1 MAASMKWIKLFLVPE
16 NSLYI
21 LLLFLPIAF
30 YLEASHASP
39 VSIFT
44 TSCLAVI
51 PLAGLMG
58 KSTEHLAER
67 VGAGIGGLLNATF
80 GNAAELIIAGVALH
94 KGLHSV
100 VKASITGSIIG
111 NVLLVLGLS
120 ILAGGLKYPRQKFNR
135 TTAGLNS
142 TLLALSVVALIVPA
156 LFHWIADEKIRSGTL
171 TGLQELRLE
180 RDLSLEIS
188 IILVFVYLL
197 SLLFSLRTHRGLYA
211 GETINPPSSFPS
223 KKGWSLTQSS
233 VVLLLSTL
241 GVAVVSEF
249 LVGAVQATATAW
261 GMSEVFVGVIV
272 VAIIGN
278 AAEHSTAVLMAIKNK
293 MDLAINISVGSSIQV
308 ALFVAPVLVFLSY
321 IFNNPMD
328 LRFTPFEVLSVTISA
343 AVVNLVAQDGNSHW
357 MEGVLL
363 LAVYLVIGI
372 AFFLLPA

>member
-1 MAASMKWIKLFLVPE
+1 MKRIRSLLVPE
-16 NSLYI
+16 NFLYT
-21 LLLFLPIAF
+21 LLIFLPIAC
-30 YLEASHASP
+30 YLEASQASP
-39 VSIFT
+39 VFIFT

-58 KSTEHLAER
+58 KSTEHLAEQ

-80 GNAAELIIAGVALH
+80 GNAAELIIAGIALH
-94 KGLHSV
+94 KGLHSI

-120 ILAGGLKYPRQKFNR
+120 ILAGGFKYPRQRFNR
-135 TTAGLNS
+135 TTAGLSS

-156 LFHWIADEKIRSGTL
+156 LFHWIADEKIRSGTI
-171 TGLQELRLE
+171 TGGQELKLE

-188 IILVFVYLL
+188 VILILVYLL
-197 SLLFSLRTHRGLYA
+197 SLLFALRTHRGLYA
-211 GETINPPSSFPS
+211 GETITSQFPS
-223 KKGWSLTQSS
+223 KKGWSLTKSA

-249 LVGAVQATATAW
+249 LVGAVQATAVAW

-278 AAEHSTAVLMAIKNK
+278 AAEHSTAVLMALKNK

-308 ALFVAPVLVFLSY
+308 ALFVAPALVFLSY
-321 IFNNPMD
+321 FFKNPMD
-328 LRFTPFEVLSVTISA
+328 LRFTPFEVLSVAISA
-343 AVVNLVAQDGNSHW
+343 AVVNLVAQDGKSHW

-363 LAVYLVIGI
+363 LAVYLVISM
-372 AFFLLPA
+372 AFYLLPA

>member
-1 MAASMKWIKLFLVPE
+1 MKRIKLFLVPE

-80 GNAAELIIAGVALH
+80 GNAAELIIAGIALH

-135 TTAGLNS
+135 TTAGLSS

-156 LFHWIADEKIRSGTL
+156 LFHWIADEKIRSGTHY
-171 TGLQELRLE
+171 RSA
-180 RDLSLEIS
+180 R
-188 IILVFVYLL
+188 
-197 SLLFSLRTHRGLYA
+197 
-211 GETINPPSSFPS
+211 
-223 KKGWSLTQSS
+223 
-233 VVLLLSTL
+233 
-241 GVAVVSEF
+241 
-249 LVGAVQATATAW
+249 
-261 GMSEVFVGVIV
+261 
-272 VAIIGN
+272 
-278 AAEHSTAVLMAIKNK
+278 IKT
-293 MDLAINISVGSSIQV
+293 
-308 ALFVAPVLVFLSY
+308 
-321 IFNNPMD
+321 
-328 LRFTPFEVLSVTISA
+328 R
-343 AVVNLVAQDGNSHW
+343 
-357 MEGVLL
+357 EG
-363 LAVYLVIGI
+363 
-372 AFFLLPA
+372 P